1 MEPDLFG
8 GGNRKNRL
16 DLPLQQ
22 RLEKCSP
29 NSCLESSHGSV
40 FNLTFNSF
48 HSRAIRTDG
57 TASLDRPELLRAHV
71 LLAGAVGAQQTHT
84 LVVRR
89 LRLAR
94 GGLK

>member
-1 MEPDLFG
+1 MRLAKMEPDLFG
-8 GGNRKNRL
+8 RGKEPAALAKGER
-16 DLPLQQ
+16 
-22 RLEKCSP
+22 
-29 NSCLESSHGSV
+29 SHGSV

-48 HSRAIRTDG
+48 HSRLTGDSDDG
-57 TASLDRPELLRAHV
+57 RTASLDRPELLRCAHV
-71 LLAGAVGAQQTHT
+71 LLAGAVGARQTHT

>member
-22 RLEKCSP
+22 RLE
-29 NSCLESSHGSV
+29 NAHRTLGERSHGSV

>member
-1 MEPDLFG
+1 VLTEL
-8 GGNRKNRL
+8 
-16 DLPLQQ
+16 
-22 RLEKCSP
+22 
-29 NSCLESSHGSV
+29 LESSHGSV